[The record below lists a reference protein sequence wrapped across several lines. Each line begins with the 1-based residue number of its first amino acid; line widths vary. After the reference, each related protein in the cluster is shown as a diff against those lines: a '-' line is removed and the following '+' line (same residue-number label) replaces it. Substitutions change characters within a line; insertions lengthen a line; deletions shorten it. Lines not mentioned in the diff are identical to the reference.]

1 MKPLLIGIVGPTGVG
16 KTKISVEL
24 ALRLN
29 GEIISADSMQVY
41 RQLNIGTAKISELEA
56 KGVPHHLVN
65 IINPEEPFSVA
76 DFQQLAKEKIY
87 EISAG
92 GNLPFL
98 VGGTGLYI
106 NTLTTPYKFQEHSV
120 NRSRRQELATLAVAK
135 GNHFVHDL
143 LAQVDPEL
151 AAKLHPND
159 LRRIIRGIEYYEATG
174 EKISNNYVDVNQT
187 ADEFNVVLIGLTME
201 RNILYHRIE
210 TRVDEMIKAGLI
222 EEVKQL
228 LNQGYSPDLPSLQGL
243 GYKEI
248 VSYLTGKHSLEEA
261 ISLLKRNTRRFAKRQ
276 LTWFK
281 RDHRIHWYKI
291 DPDNNI
297 LKIVEEICT
306 YIGRTTK
313 ILVE

>member
-41 RQLNIGTAKISELEA
+41 RQLNIGTAKISEPET
-56 KGVPHHLVN
+56 KGVPHHLIN
-65 IINPEEPFSVA
+65 IISPDEPFSVA

-87 EISAG
+87 EITARG
-92 GNLPFL
+92 KLPFL
-98 VGGTGLYI
+98 VGGTGLYVNAI
-106 NTLTTPYKFQEHSV
+106 TAPYKFQELPV
-120 NRSRRQELATLAVAK
+120 NQSRRQELAALAEEK
-135 GNHFVHDL
+135 GNRYVHDL
-143 LAQVDPEL
+143 LAKVDPEL
-151 AAKLHPND
+151 ALKLHPND
-159 LRRIIRGIEYYEATG
+159 QRRIIRGIEYFEATS
-174 EKISNNYVDVNQT
+174 EKISNNFVDINQQEG
-187 ADEFNVVLIGLTME
+187 DFKVVLVGLMME
-201 RNILYHRIE
+201 RNLLYRRIE
-210 TRVDEMIKAGLI
+210 NRVDDMIEDGLI
-222 EEVKQL
+222 EEAKDL
-228 LNQGYSPDLPSLQGL
+228 LARGYSPNLPSLQGL

-248 VSYLTGKHSLEEA
+248 IGCLNGQYSLEEA

-281 RDHRIHWYKI
+281 RDHRINWFNI
-291 DPDNNI
+291 EGDNTT
-297 LKIVEEICT
+297 LKIVERICT